1 MKRIIPLIL
10 FAALCAADEPKSLWT
25 ETRELIKNL
34 RDYSV
39 HTPTE
44 KVHAKIPPA
53 LEFLEAHTNDTANH
67 KLIAEVELTVVRTS
81 SRAHDYVIADAVA
94 RRLAVD
100 KSVSVDW
107 RLDAATYLAQG
118 HIVASNDYD
127 SADAIY
133 ASYTTLRPPAIS
145 PAELARA
152 YALRAGLFTRRND
165 FAGATNIMAKAR
177 AEAPGDEKFNTA
189 FLLAVDSETV
199 GIYKA
204 FYYMREAYDY
214 CLAHGRRTMAYDIAS
229 SGELGDMSVALSLA
243 RELVVDPSVSIEKR
257 QGIWF
262 WLFPR
267 DRETTDKLYPAI
279 LGETTASTNSFLKT
293 MGNRFSS
300 AWLES
305 VFGRWF
311 PSYYGNYEE
320 VVKMWGMYLPLLRSL
335 GRVPDFKPA
344 QYATVA
350 FAATGDLK
358 GAVEAA
364 KAGLENKSLG
374 TVDKYELELAAR
386 TLLLR
391 GSQDSIASAIAKA
404 DRDIASTNLTDGAR
418 LSRLNRVGSM
428 AVASRN
434 DALARGFASYA
445 SKISRLPQKRRYVAK
460 FSSTPV
466 LGAGTWDNLPF
477 KPEEQPLSRKFGG
490 KDLSFMTTDVATGE
504 RIKADADAGASA
516 ATLQAVTD
524 DWGVHLL
531 LTFRTELAREYEAG
545 VRSAGNYECYI
556 APGANQPYTCFM
568 CNPVKDSTANIYS
581 TSYEGPG
588 HRRVDSSDPTRMRS
602 GTYFTDNAVLN
613 YIGFSWECF
622 PTLIPVNGAEWDLE
636 CVFWGPVQCAWNGT
650 ESIHGRSTWGI
661 LSFELT
667 DADRAKIF
675 RKLIFRASR
684 MYRYEKTSG
693 TPVKDCPQG
702 GVFDYWKD
710 KALGDPVFYEK
721 VLKPLEERLDK
732 GVERVKFDMTDDD
745 VRDIAEHYLKD
756 WIDIRYTVGRLRA
769 AYLKERLS
777 EE

>member
-1 MKRIIPLIL
+1 MKRIIPLML
-10 FAALCAADEPKSLWT
+10 LAAACMADQPKSLWT
-25 ETRELIKNL
+25 ETREIIKNL

-39 HTPTE
+39 HTPSE
-44 KVHAKIPPA
+44 KVRAKIPPA
-53 LEFLEAHTNDTANH
+53 LAFLEAHTNETANH
-67 KLIAEVELTVVRTS
+67 KLIAEVELNVVRTS
-81 SRAHDYVIADAVA
+81 SRAHDYLIADAVA
-94 RRLAVD
+94 RRLAAD
-100 KSVSVDW
+100 QSVSVDW
-107 RLDAATYLAQG
+107 RLDAATYIAQG
-118 HIVASNDYD
+118 HLTASNDYD
-127 SADAIY
+127 AADAIY
-133 ASYTTLRPPAIS
+133 ASYAALRPPAIS

-165 FAGATNIMAKAR
+165 FAGATNAMAKAR
-177 AEAPGDEKFNTA
+177 ATPPGDEKFNTA
-189 FLLAVDSETV
+189 FLLAVDKEAV
-199 GIYKA
+199 AIYKT

-214 CLAHGRRTMAYDIAS
+214 CLAHGRRSMAYDIAS
-229 SGELGDMSVALSLA
+229 SGELDDMPAALALA
-243 RELVVDPSVSIEKR
+243 KELVVDPSIPIERR

-262 WLFPR
+262 WLFGR

-279 LGETTASTNSFLKT
+279 LGETTASTNSFIKSL
-293 MGNRFSS
+293 GNRFSS

-305 VFGRWF
+305 VFGCWF
-311 PSYYGNYEE
+311 PSYYGNYAE
-320 VVKMWGMYLPLLRSL
+320 VIKMWEMYLPLLRGL

-374 TVDKYELELAAR
+374 SADKYELELAAR

-391 GSQDSIASAIAKA
+391 GNADSIASAIAKA
-404 DRDIASTNLTDGAR
+404 DRDIATTNLTDGAR
-418 LSRLNRVGSM
+418 LSRLDRVGSM

-434 DALARGFASYA
+434 DALARGFATYR

-466 LGAGTWDNLPF
+466 LGAGTWGNLPF

-504 RIKADADAGASA
+504 RAKADADAAASA

-545 VRSAGNYECYI
+545 VRSAGSYECYI
-556 APGANQPYTCFM
+556 APGENQPYTCFM
-568 CNPVKDSTANIYS
+568 CNPAKDTTASIYS

-588 HRRVDSSDPTRMRS
+588 HRRVDPSDPTRMRS
-602 GTYFTDNAVLN
+602 GTYFTDDAVLN
-613 YIGFSWECF
+613 YIGFSWESF

-675 RKLIFRASR
+675 RKLIFKASR
-684 MYRYEKTSG
+684 LYRSEKTAG

-710 KALGDPVFYEK
+710 KALGDPEFYEK

-756 WIDIRYTVGRLRA
+756 WVDIRYTVGRLRA
-769 AYLKERLS
+769 TYLRERLS

>member
-10 FAALCAADEPKSLWT
+10 LAAVCMAEQPKSLWT

-39 HTPTE
+39 HTPSE
-44 KVHAKIPPA
+44 KVRAKIPPA
-53 LEFLEAHTNDTANH
+53 LAFLEAHTNETANH
-67 KLIAEVELTVVRTS
+67 KLIAEVEQNVVKTS
-81 SRAHDYVIADAVA
+81 SRAYDYVIAEAVA
-94 RRLAVD
+94 RRLAAD
-100 KSVSVDW
+100 QSVSVDW

-118 HIVASNDYD
+118 HLTASNDYD

-133 ASYTTLRPPAIS
+133 ASYAALRPPAIS

-177 AEAPGDEKFNTA
+177 AETPGDEKFNNA
-189 FLLAVDSETV
+189 FLLSVDTETV
-199 GIYKA
+199 GIYKT

-229 SGELGDMSVALSLA
+229 SGELGDMPAAIALA
-243 RELVVDPSVSIEKR
+243 KELVADPSISIEKR

-262 WLFPR
+262 WLFGR

-279 LGETTASTNSFLKT
+279 LGDTTASTNNFIKSL
-293 MGNRFSS
+293 GNRFSS

-305 VFGRWF
+305 VFGGWF
-311 PSYYGNYEE
+311 PSYYGNYAE
-320 VVKMWGMYLPLLRSL
+320 VIRMWGIYLPLMRGL

-374 TVDKYELELAAR
+374 PADKYELELAAR
-386 TLLLR
+386 TFPLR
-391 GSQDSIASAIAKA
+391 GDADSIASAIAKA
-404 DRDIASTNLTDGAR
+404 DRDIATTNLTDGAR
-418 LSRLNRVGSM
+418 LSRLDRVGSM

-434 DALARGFASYA
+434 DALARGFATYR
-445 SKISRLPQKRRYVAK
+445 SKISRQPQKRRYVAK

-466 LGAGTWDNLPF
+466 LGAGTWGNLPF

-568 CNPVKDSTANIYS
+568 CNPAKDSTASIYS

-588 HRRVDSSDPTRMRS
+588 HRRVDPSDPTRMRS
-602 GTYFTDNAVLN
+602 GTYFTDDAVLN
-613 YIGFSWECF
+613 YIGFAWESF

-661 LSFELT
+661 LSFELS

-675 RKLIFRASR
+675 RKLIFKASR
-684 MYRYEKTSG
+684 MYRFEKTAG

-710 KALGDPVFYEK
+710 KALGDPEFYEK

-769 AYLKERLS
+769 TYLKERLS